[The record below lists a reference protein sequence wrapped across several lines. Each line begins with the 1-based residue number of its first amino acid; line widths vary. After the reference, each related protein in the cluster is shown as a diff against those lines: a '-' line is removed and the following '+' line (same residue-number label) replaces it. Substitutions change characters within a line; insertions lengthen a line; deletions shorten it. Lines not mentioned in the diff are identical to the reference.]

1 MIRGPKKLPPDTTW
15 PPAGVRDLKPE
26 FPVRDSADRVRFP
39 TVREAF
45 SRVKMQAPTRA
56 QDIPDVSP
64 DTLTAQ
70 CVLDMRRRTRSRI
83 VEYLCR
89 AYLQFGHASML
100 AKDLQQLCAAINAER
115 RL

>member
-15 PPAGVRDLKPE
+15 PPAGVR
-26 FPVRDSADRVRFP
+26 
-39 TVREAF
+39 
-45 SRVKMQAPTRA
+45 
-56 QDIPDVSP
+56 DIPDVSP

-70 CVLDMRRRTRSRI
+70 CVLDMRRRTRNRI

-89 AYLQFGHASML
+89 AYLQFGYASML
-100 AKDLQQLCAAINAER
+100 AKDLQQLCSAINAAR